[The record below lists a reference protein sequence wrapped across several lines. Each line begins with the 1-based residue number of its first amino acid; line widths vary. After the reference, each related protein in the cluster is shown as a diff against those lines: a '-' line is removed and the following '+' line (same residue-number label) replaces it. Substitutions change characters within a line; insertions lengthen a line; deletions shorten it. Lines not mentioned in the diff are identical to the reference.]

1 MAADKVTFTNTK
13 VNETISSEQ
22 RYQSHINSDGSVS
35 LEQIASEVAG
45 NLKDNANYVLNLLRE
60 VAEVTRRHLAAG
72 ERVLHDGLCRFELEG
87 TGSSDT
93 EDSVWDTSRNAIVV
107 RAVTY
112 DATRNAARDIV
123 PVNTLAQV
131 TIQLLGAQ
139 DKTTYAQNELVKGHT
154 LLVQGRNI
162 CVTSAHEDEGFYLVK
177 DGEAYKAT
185 VAANTAGTA
194 DLTFGDDLP
203 VGEGYT
209 LEIRGRG
216 GNGLNRT
223 LVTARINGLTVKAA

>member
-87 TGSSDT
+87 TGCF
-93 EDSVWDTSRNAIVV
+93 DSVLQTTPEGTPLSEAMANASANLTAALSRRLQSNI
-107 RAVTY
+107 
-112 DATRNAARDIV
+112 DIH
-123 PVNTLAQV
+123 AQ
-131 TIQLLGAQ
+131 I
-139 DKTTYAQNELVKGHT
+139 
-154 LLVQGRNI
+154 
-162 CVTSAHEDEGFYLVK
+162 
-177 DGEAYKAT
+177 
-185 VAANTAGTA
+185 
-194 DLTFGDDLP
+194 
-203 VGEGYT
+203 
-209 LEIRGRG
+209 
-216 GNGLNRT
+216 
-223 LVTARINGLTVKAA
+223 